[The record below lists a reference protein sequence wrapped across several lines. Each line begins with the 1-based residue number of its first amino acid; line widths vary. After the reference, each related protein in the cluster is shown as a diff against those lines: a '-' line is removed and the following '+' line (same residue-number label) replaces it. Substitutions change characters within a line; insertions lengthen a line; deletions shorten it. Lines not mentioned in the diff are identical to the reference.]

1 MGSALQMVQNG
12 LSAIFNRTIINYM
25 RYVKCEVKMQD
36 SLYGILRYISIYL
49 CIYNWFL
56 KHIYMNNGN
65 TTDYITHQRR
75 QHLITSTTFNPDRVE
90 MSDTASYFSS
100 QTRSDCNQNSLKPS
114 RRNVDQLRLTPIFSL
129 ECLSTNH

>member
-25 RYVKCEVKMQD
+25 RYVKYEVKMQD

-65 TTDYITHQRR
+65 TTDYITH
-75 QHLITSTTFNPDRVE
+75 
-90 MSDTASYFSS
+90 
-100 QTRSDCNQNSLKPS
+100 
-114 RRNVDQLRLTPIFSL
+114 
-129 ECLSTNH
+129 